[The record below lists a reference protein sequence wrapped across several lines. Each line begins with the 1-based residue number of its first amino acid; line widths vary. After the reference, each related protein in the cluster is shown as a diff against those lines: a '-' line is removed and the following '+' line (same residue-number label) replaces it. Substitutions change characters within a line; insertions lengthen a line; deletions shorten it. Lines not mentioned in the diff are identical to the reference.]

1 MRSTKNTTKENICG
15 TIDRTPGQNLM
26 RAVTG
31 SESPIGI
38 PPYNYDEMFKIF
50 DKALTPVEV
59 DLLRRG
65 YGFTVP
71 RQTQKEI
78 ADELG
83 IERREISQRFY
94 AAIAKLQAYPFKT
107 QLRALVPSLD
117 ELFNEVAQGRK
128 LKSQHKELREMRYR
142 CDGMQKK
149 LSQSEEARLKAESQ
163 AETLSREVVSL
174 NQKLDTANMRLEES
188 TARIVEL
195 SGQAQAGQEQ
205 IDLVRQ
211 AFGVIFAKSPM
222 QYRAG
227 FGMIDQVSEVAVE
240 AKASICVSKLEDLNL
255 SATATAALNR
265 AGVHTLELLCSSSS
279 RSLSRLGVGG
289 KNIDEI
295 EAHLEE
301 KGLCLRAG

>member
-1 MRSTKNTTKENICG
+1 MRSTKTNTKENICG

-65 YGFTVP
+65 YGFTIP

-94 AAIAKLQAYPFKT
+94 AAIAKLQAYPFKS

-117 ELFNEVAQGRK
+117 ELFNEVAQGHK
-128 LKSQHKELREMRYR
+128 LKSQHRELREMRYR

-149 LSQSEEARLKAESQ
+149 LDQSEEARRKAEAQVESLSKEV
-163 AETLSREVVSL
+163 ETLR
-174 NQKLDTANMRLEES
+174 QKLDAANMRLEDS

-205 IDLVRQ
+205 IDLVRR
-211 AFGVIFAKSPM
+211 AFEVVIGTAPGALGGS
-222 QYRAG
+222 
-227 FGMIDQVSEVAVE
+227 DVVSG
-240 AKASICVSKLEDLNL
+240 ICASKLEDLNL
-255 SATATAALNR
+255 SAIATAALKR
-265 AGVHTLELLCSSSS
+265 AGVHNLELLCNSSS

-289 KNIDEI
+289 KNIAEI
-295 EAHLEE
+295 EARLQE
-301 KGLCLRAG
+301 KGLCLRAS